1 MIEAQG
7 GDRRITE
14 DSKRLPQSR
23 DKIELV
29 LGKAGYVCALEAEKV
44 GLAAMHLGAGR
55 HKKTDVIDPAVGVCL
70 KVKVGDRLDADQP
83 FAVLHVNDPKKV
95 EQATK
100 MLKDAVVVGDRAPAA
115 VNLICQ
121 IIGS

>member
-1 MIEAQG
+1 MSWAI
-7 GDRRITE
+7 
-14 DSKRLPQSR
+14 
-23 DKIELV
+23 
-29 LGKAGYVCALEAEKV
+29 
-44 GLAAMHLGAGR
+44 
-55 HKKTDVIDPAVGVCL
+55 
-70 KVKVGDRLDADQP
+70 DQP